1 MYDNYEKSNYHVY
14 INSHRY
20 EEEQN
25 LIAFQYKQQI
35 YYKTFRT
42 INKKDELLTWY
53 GTEYGKDLGISI
65 LPTKVKYLSQVKLLA
80 NPEVL
85 AMR

>member
-1 MYDNYEKSNYHVY
+1 MFTVY
-14 INSHRY
+14 SHSY

-35 YYKTFRT
+35 YYKTFRNV
-42 INKKDELLTWY
+42 NKKDELLTWY
-53 GTEYGKDLGISI
+53 GTEYGKDLGIST
-65 LPTKVKYLSQVKLLA
+65 LPTKVNFLSQVKLLT